1 MNLLLYFFGR
11 IPFALAQSFIPEG
24 GGGCDLANGNI
35 DADCIPDF
43 IAHIIATIF
52 GFTGGVFL
60 ILVILS
66 GYKIAIGSVTGSD
79 SSKGKEM
86 LKQSIFGF
94 ILCALT
100 WFIIDFFISVLAG

>member
-1 MNLLLYFFGR
+1 MV
-11 IPFALAQSFIPEG
+11 PVALAQSFIESG
-24 GGGCDLANGNI
+24 GPCDLASGDI

-43 IAHIIATIF
+43 IAHVIATIF

-60 ILVILS
+60 ILIIFS
-66 GYKIAIGSVTGSD
+66 GYKIAIGAVTGGD

-86 LKQSIFGF
+86 LKQAIFGF

-100 WFIIDFFISVLAG
+100 WFIIDFVISTLNG

>member
-1 MNLLLYFFGR
+1 MHLMLYLFGKF
-11 IPFALAQSFIPEG
+11 PAALAQSFIPSG

-43 IAHIIATIF
+43 IAHVIATVF

-60 ILVILS
+60 ILIILS
-66 GYKIAIGSVTGSD
+66 GYKIAIGAVTGGD

-86 LKQSIFGF
+86 MKQSVFGF

-100 WFIIDFFISVLAG
+100 WFIIDFFISVLNG